1 MPARHIDIAFLP
13 RAGRLLAHSRVKA
26 FGANPWK
33 GGVRLQDY
41 ELTYILAPT
50 FEEEQL
56 GPAYES
62 ISSLVQNLKGEVAE
76 TKPWGRR
83 RLAYPI
89 KGFREGN
96 YVEMRFKMDASTTA
110 ELERNLRLNEAVIRY
125 LLVRKD

>member
-1 MPARHIDIAFLP
+1 MQ
-13 RAGRLLAHSRVKA
+13 
-26 FGANPWK
+26 N
-33 GGVRLQDY
+33 Y
-41 ELTYILAPT
+41 ELVYILAPT

-56 GPAYES
+56 PLAYDS
-62 ISSLVQNLKGEVAE
+62 IGTLVQNLKGEVAE

-96 YVEMRFKMDASTTA
+96 YVEMRFKLGPDAA
-110 ELERNLRLNEAVIRY
+110 IELERSLRLNEAVIRY